1 MRNYGVA
8 CGVFLPAQGR
18 RALAIG
24 AVASFLAVT
33 ALLAPGA
40 GCAAETATDVPGVEL
55 THDGIGAVYAKAIA
69 RTVASARL
77 AAMDEFGFSMPDRVN
92 VTVRLD
98 KNGKQTLFTDGSD
111 HVTLVISSERQL
123 LKPATSGIFNVY
135 GFCHEV
141 GHIAMYRLIP
151 RHDWMTTAAAEG
163 WAHYLG
169 SRLLDSVHEKE
180 GPALWPDSYDYLA
193 DGTQRLRRQLAAR
206 STEEVAR
213 GAGKWQELA
222 GLVGDKALAKLF
234 KVWGSTSIAP
244 TAPAVALKEA
254 LLATFAGN
262 QRVGPWWAGAEPLF
276 VQTRKQSRFASRS
289 VDPKSLAGRPQELKH
304 DDGVPKGKSSFAGGG
319 HAVRFAA
326 PGSGYV
332 LTRVQVYGSRY
343 GSAQPPAEDFHICV
357 CDKDGG
363 VIVDSPFPYSRFQR
377 GVEQWVTLDLNP
389 MEVPAEFLVC
399 VSFNPTATRGVFV
412 FHDRETASRSLSGLP
427 ENGFEPFTSGNWL
440 IRASVDK
447 PR

>member
-1 MRNYGVA
+1 MRSDGVA
-8 CGVFLPAQGR
+8 CEMLPQAQGR
-18 RALAIG
+18 RALAVR
-24 AVASFLAVT
+24 AAASFLAVT
-33 ALLAPGA
+33 ALSASGYAEETVA
-40 GCAAETATDVPGVEL
+40 GVHGVEL
-55 THDGIGAVYAKAIA
+55 THNGISAVYAKAIA

-77 AAMDEFGFSMPDRVN
+77 AAIDEFGFSMPDRVN
-92 VTVRLD
+92 VIVRLD
-98 KNGKQTLFTDGSD
+98 KNEKQTLFNDGSD
-111 HVTLVISSERQL
+111 HVTLVIGSERQL

-169 SRLLDSVHEKE
+169 SRLLDSLHRKE

-193 DGTQRLRRQLAAR
+193 DGTQRLRRELAAR
-206 STEEVAR
+206 DTEETVR

-222 GLVGDKALAKLF
+222 GLVGDKGLATLF
-234 KVWGSTSIAP
+234 KVWGSTPIAP
-244 TAPAVALKEA
+244 TAPAVALKQT
-254 LLATFAGN
+254 LLATFPGS
-262 QRVGPWWAGAEPLF
+262 QGVGTWWAGAEPLF

-304 DDGVPKGKSSFAGGG
+304 DDGVPKGKFSFSGGG

-343 GSAQPPAEDFHICV
+343 GSAQPPAEDFHIYV
-357 CDKDGG
+357 CDKDGA
-363 VIVDSPFPYSRFQR
+363 VILDSPFHYSRFQR
-377 GVEQWVTLDLNP
+377 GVEQWVTFDLSP
-389 MEVPAEFLVC
+389 VEVPAEFLVC
-399 VSFNPTATRGVFV
+399 VSFNPTATRGVYV
-412 FHDRETASRSLSGLP
+412 FYDKEAVSRSLSGLP
-427 ENGFEPFTSGNWL
+427 ENGFEPFASGNWL
-440 IRASVDK
+440 LRASVDK